1 MTPGASAKL
10 GRRAVGV
17 LFLVVLALLAWL
29 AVAVYQKKFTPVAMV
44 TLYTTSAGNEMNLG
58 AEVMV
63 RGVQIGEVRQ
73 ITANG
78 SGARLELAIDPGM
91 VGELPANTSAEMLPT
106 TLFGERYVDL
116 ILPAKPSAQMLA
128 NGSVIAQD
136 RSGDALELETVLNN
150 LLPMLSSFEP
160 DKLSLILNA
169 LGQSLQG
176 RGAELGQTLTT
187 LNSYLGQLNPQ
198 LPAVDT
204 DIKELAGLARTYNKA
219 APGILS
225 ALNDFT
231 ATSQVVASER
241 ANVVALLDNLTTAA
255 TDLRSFL
262 AANQQNIIALS
273 GDSTS
278 TLNILARYSPEFPCT
293 LQDLA
298 AFVPA
303 MNKVL
308 GQGTDEPGLHVNV
321 TVVEPIG
328 HDLPSNGRYLP
339 GEDTPVYG
347 DNTGPHC
354 YPVPFSGVTLH
365 DGTSSTSKSST
376 ATSGTATS
384 GTATSG
390 TATSGT
396 ATSGTAASG
405 SGTQASASAA
415 ITGPGGAPQDSELIR
430 ELAGL
435 ALGRPPA
442 AVPGWASLLV
452 GPLYRGTTVILR

>member
-1 MTPGASAKL
+1 MTPQAHVKL

-29 AVAVYQKKFTPVAMV
+29 AVALYQKQFTPVAMV
-44 TLYTTSAGNEMNLG
+44 TLYTGSAGNEMNLG

-63 RGVQIGEVRQ
+63 RGVQVGEVRQ
-73 ITANG
+73 ITADG
-78 SGARLELAIDPGM
+78 SGARLELAIDPGV
-91 VGELPANTSAEMLPT
+91 VGQLPANTSAEMLPT

-116 ILPAKPSAQMLA
+116 ILPASPSPQSLA
-128 NGSVIAQD
+128 NGSVISQD
-136 RSGDALELETVLNN
+136 RSNDALELEQVLNN
-150 LLPMLSSFEP
+150 LLPLLNSLEP
-160 DKLSLILNA
+160 DKLALVLNA
-169 LGQSLQG
+169 LGQGLQG

-198 LPAVDT
+198 LPALDT
-204 DIKELAGLARTYNKA
+204 DIKELAGLAKTYNKA

-231 ATSQVVASER
+231 ATSQVVASQR
-241 ANVVALLDNLTTAA
+241 RDVVALLANLTTAS

-262 AANQQNIIALS
+262 AANQQNIISLS
-273 GDSTS
+273 ADTPA
-278 TLNILARYSPEFPCT
+278 TLGILARYSPEFPCT

-298 AFVPA
+298 TFVPA

-308 GQGTDEPGLHVNV
+308 GQGTSQPGLHVNV

-328 HDLPSNGRYLP
+328 HDLPSNGRYVA
-339 GEDTPVYG
+339 GQDTPVYG

-354 YPVPFSGVTLH
+354 YPVPFPGVTLN
-365 DGTSSTSKSST
+365 DGTSSPTP
-376 ATSGTATS
+376 
-384 GTATSG
+384 
-390 TATSGT
+390 
-396 ATSGTAASG
+396 AAS
-405 SGTQASASAA
+405 TSAAKAATTSA

-452 GPLYRGTTVILR
+452 GPLYRGATVILR

>member
-1 MTPGASAKL
+1 MTPQASAKL
-10 GRRAVGV
+10 RRRGVGV
-17 LFLVVLALLAWL
+17 LFLVVLVLLAWL

-44 TLYTTSAGNEMNLG
+44 TLYTSSAGNEMNLG

-63 RGVQIGEVRQ
+63 RGVQVGEVRQ

-78 SGARLELAIDPGM
+78 SGARLELAIYPGA
-91 VGELPANTSAEMLPT
+91 VGGLPANTSAEMLPT

-116 ILPAKPSAQMLA
+116 ILPANPSSQTLA
-128 NGSVIAQD
+128 NGSVISQD
-136 RSGDALELETVLNN
+136 RSSDALELEEVLNN
-150 LLPMLSSFEP
+150 LLPMLSSLEP
-160 DKLSLILNA
+160 DKLALILNA
-169 LGQSLQG
+169 LGQGLQG
-176 RGAELGQTLTT
+176 RGAELGQTLIA
-187 LNSYLGQLNPQ
+187 LNSYLGELNPQ
-198 LPAVDT
+198 LPTMDT
-204 DIKELAGLARTYNKA
+204 DIKELAGLARTYNTA

-225 ALNDFT
+225 ALNDFA

-241 ANVVALLDNLTTAA
+241 ANVTALLANLTTAA

-273 GDSTS
+273 ADSRA
-278 TLNILARYSPEFPCT
+278 TLGILARYSPEFPCT

-298 AFVPA
+298 DFVPA

-308 GQGTDEPGLHVNV
+308 GQGTGEPGLHVNV
-321 TVVEPIG
+321 TVVQPIG
-328 HDLPSNGRYLP
+328 HNLPSNGRYLA
-339 GEDTPVYG
+339 GQDTPVYG

-354 YPVPFSGVTLH
+354 YPVPFTGVTLH
-365 DGTSSTSKSST
+365 DGTSSPATSGTS
-376 ATSGTATS
+376 TSGTATS
-384 GTATSG
+384 DTGTSG
-390 TATSGT
+390 T
-396 ATSGTAASG
+396 
-405 SGTQASASAA
+405 GTQAAATAA
-415 ITGPGGAPQDSELIR
+415 ITGPGGAAQDSELIR